1 MLVVRDVSATCPR
14 RPGLYGVA
22 MAVTRKLLTAG
33 SIGAAAATAAGLGVR
48 ARGQRIANTTDPEL
62 DPLLEAP
69 EGVGHHRLATFDGG
83 AVHVAEL
90 GQGPPVMLC
99 HGVTLQWDVWS
110 PLFRL
115 LAEDHRVLAWDMR
128 GHGESHAGD
137 EGVSLRA
144 VATDLVTVLSTLD
157 VSDAVVVGHSMGG
170 MALARTFIDHNAAAR
185 RRIAHGM
192 FLATSA
198 APMHPVAHDP
208 NTFRHQAAVAFA
220 TGGMGSRLRYD
231 WRSGNLSRVLLSRA
245 FGVRATGAAVE
256 QLRAMTADMPPDS
269 LTQAAHAI
277 VKHDVREQLAG
288 SGIHSSVVTGTLD
301 RLTPPRHGRVLA
313 DSLGADSQLDLL
325 EGVGHQVMQEDPWTL
340 AELIRKRAVSPSAA

>member
-1 MLVVRDVSATCPR
+1 
-14 RPGLYGVA
+14 
-22 MAVTRKLLTAG
+22 
-33 SIGAAAATAAGLGVR
+33 
-48 ARGQRIANTTDPEL
+48 
-62 DPLLEAP
+62 
-69 EGVGHHRLATFDGG
+69 
-83 AVHVAEL
+83 
-90 GQGPPVMLC
+90 
-99 HGVTLQWDVWS
+99 
-110 PLFRL
+110 
-115 LAEDHRVLAWDMR
+115 
-128 GHGESHAGD
+128 
-137 EGVSLRA
+137 